1 MSEMSDAYEKL
12 KKDAAAK
19 LADNLTRTFDGIAK
33 LAMRASAEFSETQ
46 TDTNI
51 VAKIQKAHS
60 TITLIMDDAMRGL
73 NDATTSV
80 LAFTVAYVLEKE
92 KRP

>member
-1 MSEMSDAYEKL
+1 MSNAYEQL
-12 KKDAAAK
+12 KQDAAGK
-19 LADNLTRTFDGIAK
+19 LAENLTRTFDGIAK
-33 LAMRASAEFSETQ
+33 LAMRASAEFSEAK

-80 LAFTVAYVLEKE
+80 FAFAVAYVLEKE
-92 KRP
+92 ERP